1 MTAFFQNKI
10 VLVFISLLISTAV
23 FILVFFIAYTL
34 ACVISPP
41 YVEGDNG
48 ERYPVMPMG
57 QTFLGII
64 LGIIFGI
71 VSLWLSY
78 KKLKKV
84 QNERKARRQNI

>member
-23 FILVFFIAYTL
+23 FILVFFITYTL
-34 ACVISPP
+34 ACIISPP
-41 YVEGDNG
+41 YFEGDNG
-48 ERYPVMPMG
+48 EKYPVMPMG

-78 KKLKKV
+78 RKLKRYKMKKM
-84 QNERKARRQNI
+84 QNEREA